1 MSIYIINMR
10 TNDTDYSNTIIYKIS
25 CKEVSV
31 TDLYVGHTT
40 DFTKRRKSHRYA
52 CEDPKANAK
61 LYTFIREHGG
71 WQNWKIEIV
80 NFFNCSDLTEARQ
93 KEQEYFTSLGAT
105 LNSVEP
111 FPSAKVIVEKKPK
124 TIVVNPPMAIEKNG
138 DTFICELCDYS
149 CVAKQHYKQ
158 HCNTAK
164 HKKCIDNKQQTND
177 DKFSCN
183 ICMKTYMDRS
193 GLWRHKKTCLAPERQ
208 EVCDF
213 IKERREELQK
223 FNSDIMNNITNKINK
238 QHEEF
243 IIKLTELQFLRT

>member
-1 MSIYIINMR
+1 MYSINMR
-10 TNDTDYSNTIIYKIS
+10 TSDADYSNTIIYKIS
-25 CKEVSV
+25 CKDASV

-40 DFTKRRKSHRYA
+40 DFTKRRKSHRHA
-52 CEDPKANAK
+52 CEDPKVNAK

-105 LNSVEP
+105 LNSIEP
-111 FPSAKVIVEKKPK
+111 FPSAKAIVENKPK
-124 TIVVNPPMAIEKNG
+124 IIVVNPPTTVENNR
-138 DTFICELCDYS
+138 DTFVCESCDYS

-164 HKKCIDNKQQTND
+164 HKKCIDNKQTTND
-177 DKFSCN
+177 VKFSCN

-193 GLWRHKKTCLAPERQ
+193 GLWRHKKTCLAPE
-208 EVCDF
+208 
-213 IKERREELQK
+213 
-223 FNSDIMNNITNKINK
+223 NKIDILLSESQELRNFITEQTK
-238 QHEEF
+238 LFTESINTIMENNTEL
-243 IIKLTELQFLRT
+243 IIKLTELQFPRT